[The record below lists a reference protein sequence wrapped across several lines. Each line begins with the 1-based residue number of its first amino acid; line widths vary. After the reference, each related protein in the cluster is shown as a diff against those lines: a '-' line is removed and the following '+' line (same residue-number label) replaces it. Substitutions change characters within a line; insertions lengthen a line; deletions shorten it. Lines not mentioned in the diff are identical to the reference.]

1 MLRLLTLVIF
11 LFLAPTNKAAAKI
24 SVRKC
29 ASQLHVLTDDLT
41 VAKQQYAEVTLR
53 LEQTEASW
61 ISPIWD
67 NDAELSKS
75 QNQTLHKTLNP
86 FAWKIFHGSSLFV
99 ARERYA
105 MASPPV
111 FPLARY
117 LLFLQL
123 KIPSIVTV

>member
-1 MLRLLTLVIF
+1 MLRLLTFVIF

-41 VAKQQYAEVTLR
+41 VAKQQYAETTR
-53 LEQTEASW
+53 RFEHAEASW

-67 NDAELSKS
+67 NDGELTKS
-75 QNQTLHKTLNP
+75 QDYTIHKLLHSLSWKTL
-86 FAWKIFHGSSLFV
+86 HGSSLFV

-123 KIPSIVTV
+123 KIPSVDTV